1 MFVHYCFWSHAATK
15 SLSSSTVKLEPRFPF
30 VEEAFSTYGGGGDGE
45 LETNTGVF

>member
-1 MFVHYCFWSHAATK
+1 MVSTLVLSHAATK

-45 LETNTGVF
+45 LETNT